1 MFTLHFSELAF
12 ITNFAGTFSSVLM
25 TMFILDAKA
34 AFLSKRELARTGE
47 INELMYVDDTLIP
60 AVNNA
65 NAKICV
71 QCIEQAGRMYG
82 LRPNWNK
89 VEVLPVRC

>member
-1 MFTLHFSELAF
+1 
-12 ITNFAGTFSSVLM
+12 M

-34 AFLSKRELARTGE
+34 VFLSKRDPARTGK
-47 INELMYVDDTLIP
+47 INELMYADDTLIP
-60 AVNNA
+60 AVKNA
-65 NAKICV
+65 NAEIYR

-82 LRPNWNK
+82 LRLNWNK